1 MTHEDG
7 GKRPK
12 RWPILAAGLA
22 LLVGAGALAWTLVQP
37 GRPEVDARS
46 SPADKAPLPSTERP
60 SVGRL
65 MAARRAA
72 FPDGPIVQDG
82 AVRVIFSDS
91 RLVDA
96 PYGPVL
102 LSEGQVENAAHVDAG
117 RIAAHYLRPAGDG
130 FAVTR
135 AFPTAAEN
143 GSLGRLSTW
152 EVSDLF
158 TGFPVIRTEG
168 GGTWQGYTC
177 TVATL
182 TELGPEGPREIGL
195 VPIGYDNQGAVAEGV
210 AARSVEG
217 RIDNIRRGRS
227 FDVIFSGTE
236 SFTES
241 YTYRDGRFVTT
252 SGDSR
257 ATC

>member
-1 MTHEDG
+1 
-7 GKRPK
+7 
-12 RWPILAAGLA
+12 
-22 LLVGAGALAWTLVQP
+22 
-37 GRPEVDARS
+37 
-46 SPADKAPLPSTERP
+46 
-60 SVGRL
+60 

-82 AVRVIFSDS
+82 ALRLIFAES

-96 PYGPVL
+96 PFGPVL
-102 LSEGQVENAAHVDAG
+102 LSQGQVENAAHVDAG
-117 RIAAHYLRPAGDG
+117 RIAAHYLRATGDG
-130 FAVTR
+130 FAVRR
-135 AFPTAAEN
+135 AFPVAVES

-158 TGFPVIRTEG
+158 TDFPVLRTEG

-177 TVATL
+177 AVVTL
-182 TELGPEGPREIGL
+182 TELRPEGPREIAL
-195 VPIGYDNQGAVAEGV
+195 VPIGYDNQGAVTEGV

-236 SFTES
+236 SFTE
-241 YTYRDGRFVTT
+241 TYAYRNGRFVTT